1 MEGHCLLG
9 LYCCPKE
16 FKFLGTSA
24 QTSCLGKQVHVQ
36 KKGSMKLKMFT
47 YCSGK
52 WKWCNFGTLLL
63 SSLNWKQIRTLPLP
77 PYPCLTPPPQLYIT
91 TQTNPLII
99 IGINIVQ
106 LEKVAFLLKSCFLVS
121 PFCWVF
127 PFETV
132 MVLS

>member
-52 WKWCNFGTLLL
+52 WKWCNRGTLLL
-63 SSLNWKQIRTLPLP
+63 SSLNGKQIRTEASPSSSVSLSNSPH
-77 PYPCLTPPPQLYIT
+77 THQLYIT
-91 TQTNPLII
+91 TQTNPLVI

-121 PFCWVF
+121 PFC
-127 PFETV
+127 
-132 MVLS
+132 